1 MIKCGLKIFTVFS
14 LEFAVE
20 NRDNVKD
27 VVSVRRVVWAIN
39 DVTLYRGLT
48 VINLNNIFSL
58 RLLIHRVIKKSLVV
72 TIQKVTSN
80 VQSVPRQSPDI
91 W

>member
-1 MIKCGLKIFTVFS
+1 MV
-14 LEFAVE
+14 